1 MNISIFK
8 ANVVCGL
15 FLCGSILSA
24 GTDFYKYTNYN
35 PLDKKNGISYRE
47 FANPSGKARPQTWW
61 HWINGNVTREG
72 IERDLE
78 AMSQNGY
85 GAAIIFNISDPHE
98 GDLVF
103 NSPEWFD
110 TFKFTVE
117 AAQKRGMEIGI
128 HNCDGWSEAGG
139 PWVKPEDSMKKVVWT
154 IADVDAAD
162 GKILKLQ
169 KPRANLGFYRDIAVL
184 AWKTKKPP
192 VSALKD
198 AKILPANA
206 NTSFWAPNGLQSISD
221 GDFDTLFALGSKD
234 MGKSSYGMVF
244 EFPNP
249 VEFDSAFIC
258 VRCDWSSNSPIFLEV
273 SDDNASYKP
282 VARLD
287 IPSSSGAVKFKPA
300 AGKYWRLM
308 RYTNAERNQNV
319 SMQREAVIF
328 DFELLPKGG
337 YPAYASYIDG
347 MRTKAGLDE
356 FLRGGF
362 KRNQIGV
369 PKDSIVDSKDIAIF
383 RGGVSEDG
391 SFKGKL
397 PPGKWRVMRLGY
409 TSTNRHIHP
418 ATKGGAGLEV
428 DKFSAEALE
437 RHFNSYPA
445 KMISAAGANAGK
457 VFKYIET
464 DSWECGTQTWT
475 ESFDKMF
482 GQMHG
487 YDMLKYVPVFAGEC
501 VDSPEVSEAF
511 LSDLRAAY
519 SKLINDNFYGRFGE
533 LVRSKGLLYET
544 EPCGSFFMSD
554 TYSTYRAADIP
565 QNEIWQSE
573 RKIGYYAKPSSGCVS
588 SGVASVANFYG
599 KEITTCES
607 LTAKKGN
614 WADSPLSL
622 KGMTDTILLNGY
634 NTMVF
639 HSYVN
644 QPDERV
650 PGWAMTPWGTT
661 LNRKVTWWKLG
672 KPFFDYIARVQY
684 MMQKGRSAAN
694 ILIVDGDEIPQ
705 TGGFVDIPENIEID
719 RMNGEGVRDF
729 LRVKGGKFE
738 SPGRMAY
745 EFLALSED
753 KFFSLETLRKLKE
766 YVLAGGKICGAKLKK
781 YSTLRGGDSAREE
794 WNALNFELFGDGK
807 KSVRK
812 IGAGAV
818 YAGYSARET
827 AAELGLTQSFY
838 DDLTGDSAGIF
849 WRKRISPN
857 GEIYYWLVNSSS
869 NARSVV
875 GSFNVVGRSAQLWDP
890 ETGGRF
896 GLDVA
901 AESGGRTLV
910 PIEFNPYSGVFVVF
924 NKKGD
929 EKRVEKYSLDGE
941 EVFPKAGGASLDTSK
956 VSKNFTIAFTVTP
969 ALERRLSRAQQDG
982 IMDMSGQPMAFF
994 PEGMHHKLGE
1004 SHCGAGVSVGKNSI
1018 GVYEHSAN
1026 FLSCVLFANVPVPP
1040 DSRIAVVYKDNIP
1053 SIWLNGKRV
1062 AQAKEPSKRAAHIPA
1077 RYRSNFDGVVKNV
1090 KLVASALSEEEITA
1104 DSKQKY
1110 GDDSDALSPRLR
1122 VKADKLFAEFFVKG
1136 KIDAVMSDGTPL
1148 SLGVSSVPAPLEIKP
1163 PFEVE
1168 FNPKMGAPKT
1178 MKFDKLESWT
1188 ENKDPGVKNYSG
1200 TAVYKKT
1207 FNFPQ
1212 ELAAPDTRAYI
1223 EVDSVAEVARFSVN
1237 GKPAGTM
1244 WKPPYRLD
1252 ITRLLK
1258 PGENSLE
1265 ISVANTWVNRCLY
1278 DASLPPEK
1286 RLTWSN
1292 TMNIHYPPKEL
1303 KNPSPM
1309 AWSQGALE
1317 SGLVGKLKIRF
1328 SKIASAQ

>member
-8 ANVVCGL
+8 AGAISGF
-15 FLCGSILSA
+15 FLASLILSA
-24 GTDFYKYTNYN
+24 ETEFYKYTNYN
-35 PLDKKNGISYRE
+35 PSDKKNSISYE
-47 FANPSGKARPQTWW
+47 GFANPSGKARPQTWW
-61 HWINGNVTREG
+61 HWINGNITREG

-98 GDLVF
+98 GDLAF

-154 IADVDAAD
+154 IADVDTAD
-162 GKILKLQ
+162 GKALKLG
-169 KPRANLGFYRDIAVL
+169 KPRANLGFYRDIAVV
-184 AWKTKKPP
+184 AWKTKKP
-192 VSALKD
+192 SASSLKD

-308 RYTNAERNQNV
+308 RYTNAERKQDV
-319 SMQREAVIF
+319 PMQREAVIF
-328 DFELLPKGG
+328 DFELVSKGG

-347 MRTKAGLDE
+347 MRTKAGLDN

-362 KRNQIGV
+362 KRGQSDV
-369 PKDSIVDSKDIAIF
+369 PKDSILDSKDVVIF

-409 TSTNRHIHP
+409 TSTNVHIHP
-418 ATKGGAGLEV
+418 ATKGGFGLEV
-428 DKFSAEALE
+428 DKFSAGALE

-445 KMISAAGANAGK
+445 KMISAAESNAGK

-475 ESFDKMF
+475 ESFDEHFKK
-482 GQMHG
+482 MHG

-501 VDSPEVSEAF
+501 IDSPEDSDAF
-511 LSDLRAAY
+511 LSDLRVVY
-519 SKLINDNFYGRFGE
+519 SKLINDNFYGKFGE

-554 TYSTYRAADIP
+554 VYSTYRVADIP
-565 QNEIWQSE
+565 QNEIWQDE
-573 RKIGYYAKPSSGCVS
+573 RKIGYYAKPYSGCVS

-599 KEITTCES
+599 KEMTTCES

-622 KGMTDTILLNGY
+622 KGATDTILLNGY

-705 TGGFVDIPENIEID
+705 TGGSVDIPDNIEID

-729 LRVKGGKFE
+729 LKVEGGKFT

-745 EFLALSED
+745 EFLALSEG
-753 KFFSLETLRKLKE
+753 KYFSLETLRKLKE
-766 YVLAGGKICGAKLKK
+766 YVLAGGKICGSKLKK
-781 YSTLRGGDSAREE
+781 YSTLRGGESAKKEWDS
-794 WNALNFELFGDGK
+794 LNSELFGDGK

-812 IGAGAV
+812 IGSGLV
-818 YAGYSARET
+818 FSGYSARET
-827 AAELGLTQSFY
+827 ASELGLAPSFF
-838 DDLTGDSAGIF
+838 DNATGDSEGIL
-849 WRKRISPN
+849 WRKRISPD
-857 GEIYYWLVNSSS
+857 GQIYYWLVNSSS
-869 NARSVV
+869 SPRSAV
-875 GSFNVVGRSAQLWDP
+875 GSFNVVGMSAQLWDP
-890 ETGGRF
+890 ETGKRR

-901 AESGGRTLV
+901 AEEGGRTLI

-924 NKKGD
+924 KRGV
-929 EKRVEKYSLDGE
+929 ERRVEKYSLDGS
-941 EVFPKAGGASLDTSK
+941 EVFPNAKGASQDSSK
-956 VSKNFTIAFTVTP
+956 VSKNFTIAFTATP
-969 ALERRLSRAQQDG
+969 AQDRKLSEASQNG
-982 IMDMSGQPMAFF
+982 IMDTSGQPFAFF

-1026 FLSCVLFANVPVPP
+1026 FLSCVLFADVPVPP
-1040 DSRIAVVYKDNIP
+1040 KSRIAVVYRDNVP
-1053 SIWLNGKRV
+1053 SIWLNGKLV
-1062 AQAKEPSKRAAHIPA
+1062 AQAKSPSKRSAHIPQ
-1077 RYRSNFDGVVKNV
+1077 RHRSSFDGTLKDVI
-1090 KLVASALSEEEITA
+1090 LSPTALSAEEIAA
-1104 DSKQKY
+1104 DSRRKR
-1110 GDDSDALSPRLR
+1110 GDGEDAVNPRLR
-1122 VKADKLFAEFFVKG
+1122 VKGGKLFAEFFGKG

-1148 SLGVSSVPAPLEIKP
+1148 SLEVSSVYGPLEIKP
-1163 PFEVE
+1163 PFDVE
-1168 FNPKMGAPKT
+1168 FNPAMGAPKSV
-1178 MKFDKLESWT
+1178 KFGKLESWT
-1188 ENKDPGVKNYSG
+1188 DNKDAGVKNYSG
-1200 TAVYKKT
+1200 TAIYRKT
-1207 FNFPQ
+1207 FNLPSIY
-1212 ELAAPDTRAYI
+1212 AAPDVRAYI
-1223 EVDSVAEVARFSVN
+1223 EVDCVAEIAKFSVN

-1292 TMNIHYPPKEL
+1292 TMNIHYPPIGL

-1309 AWSQGALE
+1309 AWSQGALQ
-1317 SGLVGKLKIRF
+1317 SGLIGKMKVRF
-1328 SKIASAQ
+1328 SKIVSEQ